1 MNKVGECEEEEVDG
15 EDGLR
20 SHKDTRQP
28 HYIHRDDGSA
38 ALFLHNSRKDELT
51 RLNFGRSIVILI
63 FYSTSGGGGA
73 VLALSPADAASASL
87 LFR

>member
-1 MNKVGECEEEEVDG
+1 MNKVGECEEEEVEG

-38 ALFLHNSRKDELT
+38 ALFLHNTAER
-51 RLNFGRSIVILI
+51 
-63 FYSTSGGGGA
+63 TS
-73 VLALSPADAASASL
+73 
-87 LFR
+87 